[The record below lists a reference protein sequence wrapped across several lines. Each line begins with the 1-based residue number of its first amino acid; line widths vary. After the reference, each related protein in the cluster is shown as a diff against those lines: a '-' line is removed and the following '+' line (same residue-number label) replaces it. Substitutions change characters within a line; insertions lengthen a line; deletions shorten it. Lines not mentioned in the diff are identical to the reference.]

1 VAGDAMDLALLGAS
15 FISNGNRRERL
26 AAALSAVGGVTVA
39 DLRSARQT
47 SRAVG
52 DEDTGGIQR
61 LVKAI
66 TIRRQPQDVYRFW
79 RDFRNFP
86 SFVSHVGSVAVLDD
100 RHSHWTVRGPAGRSV
115 EWDAEITE
123 DQPNEMIARRSL
135 PGADVGNSGRVQ
147 FAPAPGD
154 CGSEVRVEM
163 HYSPPGGELGAA
175 VARLLGQEPRQQV
188 QADLRK
194 LTQVLETGEV
204 VRSEAT
210 LHGTH
215 IFQAPAQ
222 PRQPTNGRSPS
233 MRAACWIGKTNVQVQ
248 DVSDSRILNARDAIV
263 KISSTAICGSDLH
276 LYNGFVHSMK
286 RGDIL
291 GHEFM
296 GEVVE
301 IGSGV
306 KKLKVG
312 DRVVVPFPIACGA
325 CSMCDRNLFSVCEN
339 SNPNAWM
346 PEKLW
351 GQSPAGIFG
360 YSHMLG
366 GFAGGQAQYARVPF
380 ADVGPLK
387 IENGLS
393 DEQVLFLSDIFP
405 TGYMGADLCEIKPG
419 DTIAVWA
426 AVPSASSR
434 SRARA
439 CWAPNASSPSTVSRT
454 ACAGRVSER
463 VPRTRPITKK
473 PI

>member
-115 EWDAEITE
+115 EWAAEITE

-215 IFQAPAQ
+215 IFQAPA
-222 PRQPTNGRSPS
+222 
-233 MRAACWIGKTNVQVQ
+233 
-248 DVSDSRILNARDAIV
+248 
-263 KISSTAICGSDLH
+263 
-276 LYNGFVHSMK
+276 
-286 RGDIL
+286 
-291 GHEFM
+291 
-296 GEVVE
+296 
-301 IGSGV
+301 
-306 KKLKVG
+306 
-312 DRVVVPFPIACGA
+312 
-325 CSMCDRNLFSVCEN
+325 
-339 SNPNAWM
+339 
-346 PEKLW
+346 
-351 GQSPAGIFG
+351 
-360 YSHMLG
+360 
-366 GFAGGQAQYARVPF
+366 
-380 ADVGPLK
+380 
-387 IENGLS
+387 
-393 DEQVLFLSDIFP
+393 
-405 TGYMGADLCEIKPG
+405 
-419 DTIAVWA
+419 
-426 AVPSASSR
+426 
-434 SRARA
+434 
-439 CWAPNASSPSTVSRT
+439 
-454 ACAGRVSER
+454 
-463 VPRTRPITKK
+463 
-473 PI
+473 